1 MSLAYTAPTWEDGT
15 GEGISA
21 SNLQAISNCIEGL
34 VQGTDKAVH
43 NVSINGSVITLTYA
57 DGTSEN
63 FTAVDIK
70 GIVSI
75 EKTATA
81 GLVDTYTITYSDG
94 TSDTF
99 TITNGQDGGGDM
111 NSADYDDDDTV
122 KDAGGI
128 VDYVT
133 SVLPDVSGKADK
145 VTGATSGNFA
155 GLDNNGNLTDS
166 GKDAAD
172 FAAASHTH
180 TISQISD
187 YPKTLDS
194 TTYADAGGTRTF
206 SFSDAS
212 ILTTSRIDYYANVFG
227 VVPTGVT
234 VSSGSLTVEFDTSDG
249 VTECAV
255 EIK

>member
-1 MSLAYTAPTWEDGT
+1 MSLAYTAPTWTDGS

-34 VQGTDKAVH
+34 VQGADKAVH

-99 TITNGQDGGGDM
+99 TVTNGEPIVLE
-111 NSADYDDDDTV
+111 SDT
-122 KDAGGI
+122 
-128 VDYVT
+128 YT
-133 SVLPDVSGKADK
+133 
-145 VTGATSGNFA
+145 
-155 GLDNNGNLTDS
+155 
-166 GKDAAD
+166 
-172 FAAASHTH
+172 
-180 TISQISD
+180 
-187 YPKTLDS
+187 
-194 TTYADAGGTRTF
+194 DAGGTRTF
-206 SFSDAS
+206 HYSDAS
-212 ILTTSRIDYYANVFG
+212 ITTSGDFDYHANVFG
-227 VVPTGVT
+227 VAPTNMI
-234 VSSGSLTVEFDTSDG
+234 VSEGSADLMFATSDN
-249 VTECAV
+249 VTACRLYV
-255 EIK
+255 R

>member
-1 MSLAYTAPTWEDGT
+1 MALAYTAPTWTDGT

-34 VQGTDKAVH
+34 VQGADKAVH

-63 FTAVDIK
+63 FTAVDLK

-75 EKTATA
+75 EKTSTV

-94 TSDTF
+94 TTDTF
-99 TITNGQDGGGDM
+99 TVTNGQQGGGDM
-111 NSADYDDDDTV
+111 NSADYDEDDTV

-128 VDYVT
+128 VDYVD
-133 SVLPDVSGKADK
+133 SQLPTV
-145 VTGATSGNFA
+145 
-155 GLDNNGNLTDS
+155 
-166 GKDAAD
+166 
-172 FAAASHTH
+172 
-180 TISQISD
+180 
-187 YPKTLDS
+187 LDS
-194 TTYADAGGTRTF
+194 TTYTDAGGTRTF
-206 SFSDAS
+206 TFTDAS
-212 ILTTSRIDYYANVFG
+212 ILTTSRIDYYADVFG

-234 VSSGSLTVEFDTSDG
+234 VSSGSLTVEFDTLDG

>member
-128 VDYVT
+128 VDYVEDYVE
-133 SVLPDVSGKADK
+133 SQLPTV
-145 VTGATSGNFA
+145 
-155 GLDNNGNLTDS
+155 
-166 GKDAAD
+166 
-172 FAAASHTH
+172 
-180 TISQISD
+180 
-187 YPKTLDS
+187 LDS
-194 TTYADAGGTRTF
+194 TTYMDAGGTRTF